1 MHHSHIIVHEGN
13 CGFVGDEFFW
23 KLAIISSAS
32 SCLIPVI
39 QYNYG
44 MLSAKLQEDQL
55 IALRAGDRDRLDVL
69 RYILSQIKNKEI
81 EKKDTLTDEEV
92 LVILKN
98 YCELKD
104 SIESFEKG
112 GRDDLVAGNKKQ
124 LEIISTYLPAELS
137 DEELEN
143 EVKAIIAQNSDL
155 AKQNSKALIGICVG
169 RLKAKADPLV

>member
-1 MHHSHIIVHEGN
+1 
-13 CGFVGDEFFW
+13 
-23 KLAIISSAS
+23 
-32 SCLIPVI
+32 
-39 QYNYG
+39 

-55 IALRAGDRDRLDVL
+55 VALRAGDRDRLDVL

-92 LVILKN
+92 LVILKKITR
-98 YCELKD
+98 ELKD

-124 LEIISTYLPAELS
+124 LEIISTYLPEELS
-137 DEELEN
+137 EEELEN

-169 RLKAKADPLV
+169 RLKAKADPSRIVPLVVKLTS

>member
-1 MHHSHIIVHEGN
+1 
-13 CGFVGDEFFW
+13 
-23 KLAIISSAS
+23 
-32 SCLIPVI
+32 
-39 QYNYG
+39 

-55 IALRAGDRDRLDVL
+55 VALRAGDRDRLDVL

-92 LVILKN
+92 LVILKKITR
-98 YCELKD
+98 ELKD

-124 LEIISTYLPAELS
+124 LEIISTYLPEELS
-137 DEELEN
+137 EEELEN
-143 EVKAIIAQNSDL
+143 EVKVIIAQNSDL

-169 RLKAKADPLV
+169 RLKAKADPSRIVPLVVKLTS

>member
-1 MHHSHIIVHEGN
+1 
-13 CGFVGDEFFW
+13 
-23 KLAIISSAS
+23 
-32 SCLIPVI
+32 
-39 QYNYG
+39 

-92 LVILKN
+92 LVILKKITR
-98 YCELKD
+98 ELKD

-124 LEIISTYLPAELS
+124 LEIISAYLPAELS

-143 EVKAIIAQNSDL
+143 EVKAVIAQNSDL

-169 RLKAKADPLV
+169 RLKAKADPSRIVPLVVKLTS

>member
-1 MHHSHIIVHEGN
+1 
-13 CGFVGDEFFW
+13 
-23 KLAIISSAS
+23 
-32 SCLIPVI
+32 
-39 QYNYG
+39 

-55 IALRAGDRDRLDVL
+55 VALRAGDRDRLDVL

-92 LVILKN
+92 LVILKKITR
-98 YCELKD
+98 ELKD

-124 LEIISTYLPAELS
+124 LEIISTYLPEELS
-137 DEELEN
+137 EEELEN
-143 EVKAIIAQNSDL
+143 EVKVIIAQNSDL

-169 RLKAKADPLV
+169 RLKAKADPSRIVPLVVKITS

>member
-1 MHHSHIIVHEGN
+1 
-13 CGFVGDEFFW
+13 
-23 KLAIISSAS
+23 
-32 SCLIPVI
+32 
-39 QYNYG
+39 

-55 IALRAGDRDRLDVL
+55 VALRAGDRDQLDVL

-92 LVILKN
+92 LVILKKITR
-98 YCELKD
+98 ELKD

-124 LEIISTYLPAELS
+124 LEIISTYLPEELS
-137 DEELEN
+137 EEELEN
-143 EVKAIIAQNSDL
+143 EVKVIIAQNSDL

-169 RLKAKADPLV
+169 RLKAKADPSRIVPLVVKLTS

>member
-1 MHHSHIIVHEGN
+1 
-13 CGFVGDEFFW
+13 
-23 KLAIISSAS
+23 
-32 SCLIPVI
+32 
-39 QYNYG
+39 

-55 IALRAGDRDRLDVL
+55 VALRAGDRDRLDVL

-92 LVILKN
+92 LVILKKITR
-98 YCELKD
+98 ELKD

-112 GRDDLVAGNKKQ
+112 GRDDLVAANKKQ
-124 LEIISTYLPAELS
+124 LEIISVYLPEELS

-143 EVKAIIAQNSDL
+143 EIKAVIAQNSDL

-169 RLKAKADPLV
+169 RLKAKADPSRIVPLVVKLTS

>member
-1 MHHSHIIVHEGN
+1 
-13 CGFVGDEFFW
+13 
-23 KLAIISSAS
+23 
-32 SCLIPVI
+32 
-39 QYNYG
+39 

-92 LVILKN
+92 LVILKKITR
-98 YCELKD
+98 ELKD

-124 LEIISTYLPAELS
+124 LEIISTYLPEELS
-137 DEELEN
+137 EEELEN
-143 EVKAIIAQNSDL
+143 EVKVIIAQNSDL

-169 RLKAKADPLV
+169 RLKAKADPSRIVPLVVKLTS